1 MSVYCVFEVF
11 GDGDSYNYFDLLSVC
26 ENVDV
31 SKSYIKKHY
40 ESLNPSTIRNVTPC
54 HPTMNE
60 TNYYTYLGKRSDCS
74 IDGNYGCLSG
84 FIIEEMVIQS

>member
-1 MSVYCVFEVF
+1 MSVYCVFETIVD
-11 GDGDSYNYFDLLSVC
+11 GDGYNHFELLSVC
-26 ENVDV
+26 ENVEV

-40 ESLNPSTIRNVTPC
+40 ESNPSMIRNVSPC

-74 IDGNYGCLSG
+74 IDGNCSLSG
-84 FIIEEMVIQS
+84 FIIEEMVIES